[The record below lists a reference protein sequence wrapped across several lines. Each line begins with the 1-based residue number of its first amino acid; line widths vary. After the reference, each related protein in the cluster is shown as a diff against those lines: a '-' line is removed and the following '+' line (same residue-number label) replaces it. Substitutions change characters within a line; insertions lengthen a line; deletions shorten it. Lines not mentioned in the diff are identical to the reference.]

1 MSTTPEGE
9 VPTPVP
15 CPICDT
21 EPVVSSK
28 SIRHID
34 YRWKVA
40 CDGDV
45 DHEASIFASTEEAA
59 IALWNRMW
67 SNSGVRS

>member
-1 MSTTPEGE
+1 MRDTREAE
-9 VPTPVP
+9 MPTPVP

-21 EPVVSSK
+21 DPVASSK
-28 SIRHID
+28 SSWHID
-34 YRWKVA
+34 YRWRVA
-40 CDGDV
+40 CDGDA

-59 IALWNRMW
+59 IALWNRTW